1 MKLSETKAAMAYL
14 QERYPDVKKRGAALE
29 ALMRREGLLNQNN
42 IYQEL
47 EMDSPYVDTHEDLS
61 DTESVVQLHSHTFF
75 ELLYCRSGNLQ
86 YLLGSDRYRIQR
98 GDILLIPPG
107 VSHRP
112 LFLEKL
118 AEPYSRYV
126 LWLSAEFA
134 DLLRQVFPGLPTER
148 SQALLLRTGD
158 GAGASAFEEYFRHG
172 CQEAAR
178 REAGWQAAVAGNTV
192 QLLVY
197 IGRAQVAGQG
207 YVPPAEKPELLDAVL
222 NYIET
227 HLAER
232 ITLEGTARRFLVS
245 ESTIS
250 QLFRNK
256 MKVSFYRCV
265 TQRRLIAAKAHI
277 LEGETLERVGEAVG
291 FADYSTFYR
300 AFKREYGIS
309 PTQFR
314 RLQKSPP
321 SVR

>member
-1 MKLSETKAAMAYL
+1 MKLSETRAMMDRL
-14 QERYPDVKKRGAALE
+14 RRLHPEMPPSGAALAAFLQE
-29 ALMRREGLLNQNN
+29 KGLLDRDNF
-42 IYQEL
+42 YQEL
-47 EMDSPYVDTHEDLS
+47 EMDSPYVDTHEDVS
-61 DTESVVQLHSHTFF
+61 DTESEVQLHSHTFF

-112 LFLEKL
+112 LFLEEL

-126 LWLSAEFA
+126 LWVSAEFA
-134 DLLRQVFPGLPTER
+134 DMLGRVFPGLPTER

-178 REAGWQAAVAGNTV
+178 REAGWQAALAGNTV

-207 YVPPAEKPELLDAVL
+207 YIPPAEKPELLDAVL
-222 NYIET
+222 SYIET
-227 HLAER
+227 NLAGR

-250 QLFRNK
+250 QLFRSK
-256 MKVSFYRCV
+256 MQVSFYRCV
-265 TQRRLIAAKAHI
+265 TQRRLIAAKAYI
-277 LEGETLERVGEAVG
+277 MEGKTLEQVGEAVG
-291 FADYSTFYR
+291 FTDYSAFYR

-309 PTQFR
+309 PAQFR
-314 RLQKSPP
+314 RLQKTTP
-321 SVR
+321 STW